1 MTSDRHYPGEP
12 VFPDLAMI
20 GRIETEVERNGRI
33 ECETRYYLCSLA
45 LCALTFARAVRAHW
59 GVENRLHWVLD
70 VIFREDLARFRTGHG
85 PQNMAIIRHTALNL
99 LARAKPTTSLK
110 NRRETG
116 RVERQLP
123 GNASSDRPHDVQA
136 IRAMGRADSS
146 GHLPAP
152 RSPRLNSRPKRTH
165 REEPVPMSQS
175 GLTTEARR
183 RLAVERHQRSAVPAL
198 YRPHFAMPAR
208 TGTTV
213 QGPDLELPLPRGGTR
228 QASGRLRGHHHRRDR
243 GHRRARRCRRDQR
256 LRQPLRPSCGNLLCL
271 ERAGTAKEFSCIYHG
286 WTYDLAGQLTGVAFE
301 HGVKRQGGMPPEFR
315 KDEHRLRRL
324 RTAGLGGLVFG
335 TFSDAA
341 PDLESYLG
349 PDVTRGLL
357 RVMNRTPV
365 LLGRSTQ
372 VMPNN
377 WKLYFENVKDT
388 YHASILHLFL
398 TTFRINRLSMPGG
411 IYIDRAGGNHYSY
424 AKLDYA
430 AEDADYKAAALRAD
444 SEFQLQDRSV
454 VESVDEYGDG
464 VSVQILTVFPGM
476 VLQQVRNTIAV
487 RVIRPRGVDKA
498 ELEWIHL
505 GFDTDDEAM
514 TERRLRQGNLIGA
527 AGYISMEDG
536 CVGGFVQR
544 ALQFNDDGARGW

>member
-1 MTSDRHYPGEP
+1 MSQTAQIAEP
-12 VFPDLAMI
+12 RVTWPSNGI
-20 GRIETEVERNGRI
+20 SEVPFRLYTDPAQYQREQERLFKGPTWN
-33 ECETRYYLCSLA
+33 YLC
-45 LCALTFARAVRAHW
+45 
-59 GVENRLHWVLD
+59 
-70 VIFREDLARFRTGHG
+70 
-85 PQNMAIIRHTALNL
+85 
-99 LARAKPTTSLK
+99 
-110 NRRETG
+110 
-116 RVERQLP
+116 
-123 GNASSDRPHDVQA
+123 
-136 IRAMGRADSS
+136 
-146 GHLPAP
+146 
-152 RSPRLNSRPKRTH
+152 
-165 REEPVPMSQS
+165 
-175 GLTTEARR
+175 
-183 RLAVERHQRSAVPAL
+183 LAVELAKPGDYVA
-198 YRPHFAMPAR
+198 
-208 TGTTV
+208 TTV
-213 QGPDLELPLPRGGTR
+213 GETAVIVVRD
-228 QASGRLRGHHHRRDR
+228 ASGAINAFVNRCAHR
-243 GHRRARRCRRDQR
+243 
-256 LRQPLRPSCGNLLCL
+256 GNLLCL
-271 ERAGTAKEFSCIYHG
+271 ERSGSVREFSCIYHG

-315 KDEHRLRRL
+315 KDEHRLQRL
-324 RTAGLGGLVFG
+324 RTAELGGLVFG
-335 TFSDAA
+335 TFSGAA

-357 RVMNRTPV
+357 RVMNRTPH

-430 AEDADYKAAALRAD
+430 AEDADYQAAALRAD

-536 CVGGFVQR
+536 YVGGFVQR
-544 ALQFNDDGARGW
+544 ALQSNDDGAGLVMMGGHEAESQTFRASEAAIRGFWKHYRTLMGE